1 MFNETQKV
9 AALAGAAAI
18 GALGAYFLLNPV
30 TGSPENST
38 PKTDERKKSLST
50 SIEEKYQDTP
60 KTPSVLRE
68 KGNEYFKA
76 KKYKKAIEV
85 YTEALNLAIFNQ
97 NDTTRSTTSNSSSA
111 ATFTSKTEIAKI
123 YNNLS
128 ACYEYQKEFA
138 DSVIFCMKC
147 LENDPSYKKAW
158 GRLEKLILR
167 DEVKIDPF
175 EHMVILMAISMSAG
189 VENTSKEVQE
199 AFEKLIHGMVADSTK
214 MEFHSR
220 VVGTFPR
227 VSYVEQ
233 VLASFT
239 TFDDEPFFKELKKI
253 QSKEQMTEM
262 YLELEHK
269 SKLDETGDNFLDQT
283 GDNSLN
289 ESKLDSKLDQST
301 YKHKL
306 NPDDLLIRGTLHLFR
321 CQYKLALVDFE
332 STTKHK
338 NSDDSQKLYALIQM
352 AVCHT
357 QDYQIELGQLRYAA
371 AEQLKPENS
380 DLFYHRAQLQLGLGR
395 LQTAI
400 EYFEKA
406 IKFNPDHALAQ
417 AYLTTVKF
425 QFFSYHANG
434 DASIIEG
441 IADEFA
447 EKISRFPGNAEI
459 FAQYGNFE
467 LHRKNFDQAI
477 SLYDKCYEV
486 DGSNANALCQ
496 KASAFIHGGKV
507 VEGLTLLTDIV
518 RDIDD
523 ECSYA
528 YEIMA
533 RIAKMQGN
541 LDAETDSLA
550 KAIESSRD
558 YREIFEYFISYYS
571 AKARQEV
578 QSRFGLK
585 AR

>member
-1 MFNETQKV
+1 
-9 AALAGAAAI
+9 
-18 GALGAYFLLNPV
+18 
-30 TGSPENST
+30 
-38 PKTDERKKSLST
+38 
-50 SIEEKYQDTP
+50 
-60 KTPSVLRE
+60 
-68 KGNEYFKA
+68 
-76 KKYKKAIEV
+76 
-85 YTEALNLAIFNQ
+85 
-97 NDTTRSTTSNSSSA
+97 
-111 ATFTSKTEIAKI
+111 
-123 YNNLS
+123 
-128 ACYEYQKEFA
+128 
-138 DSVIFCMKC
+138 
-147 LENDPSYKKAW
+147 
-158 GRLEKLILR
+158 
-167 DEVKIDPF
+167 
-175 EHMVILMAISMSAG
+175 
-189 VENTSKEVQE
+189 
-199 AFEKLIHGMVADSTK
+199 
-214 MEFHSR
+214 
-220 VVGTFPR
+220 
-227 VSYVEQ
+227 
-233 VLASFT
+233 
-239 TFDDEPFFKELKKI
+239 
-253 QSKEQMTEM
+253 MTEM
-262 YLELEHK
+262 YRELEHK
-269 SKLDETGDNFLDQT
+269 SKMDQTGDNFLDHT
-283 GDNSLN
+283 GDNSLLN
-289 ESKLDSKLDQST
+289 DSKIDSSIT
-301 YKHKL
+301 HKNRL
-306 NPDDLLIRGTLHLFR
+306 TPDDLLIRGTLHLFR

-338 NSDDSQKLYALIQM
+338 NSDDSHKLYALIQM

-371 AEQLKPENS
+371 AEQLKPENA

-406 IKFNPDHALAQ
+406 IKFNPNHALAQ

-425 QFFSYHANG
+425 QFFNYHRSG
-434 DASIIEG
+434 DASILEG

-447 EKISRFPGNAEI
+447 EKITQFPGNAEV

-467 LHRKNFDQAI
+467 LHRKNFEQAI
-477 SLYDKCYEV
+477 SLYEKCYEV

-550 KAIESSRD
+550 KAIECSRD

-578 QSRFGLK
+578 QSRFGFK
-585 AR
+585 TK

>member
-18 GALGAYFLLNPV
+18 GALGAYFLLNPA

-38 PKTDERKKSLST
+38 PKTDERKKSLTT
-50 SIEEKYQDTP
+50 SIEEKYQNAP

-76 KKYKKAIEV
+76 KKYKKSIEV

-175 EHMVILMAISMSAG
+175 EHTVILMAISMSAG

-199 AFEKLIHGMVADSTK
+199 AFEKLIHGMVAESTK

-239 TFDDEPFFKELKKI
+239 TFDDVPFFKVLKNI

-269 SKLDETGDNFLDQT
+269 SKMDQTGDKFLDQT

-289 ESKLDSKLDQST
+289 DSKLDSKLDLST
-301 YKHKL
+301 YIHRL
-306 NPDDLLIRGTLHLFR
+306 TPDDLLIRGTLHLFR

-425 QFFSYHANG
+425 QFFNYHASG

-496 KASAFIHGGKV
+496 KASAYIHGGKV

-585 AR
+585 TR

>member
-18 GALGAYFLLNPV
+18 GALGAYFLLN
-30 TGSPENST
+30 TTAGNPEDST
-38 PKTDERKKSLST
+38 PKTDPNERKKSLST
-50 SIEEKYQDTP
+50 SIEEKYKNAP

-76 KKYKKAIEV
+76 KKYKQSIEV

-97 NDTTRSTTSNSSSA
+97 NDTTRSMTSNSSSV

-167 DEVKIDPF
+167 AEVKIDPF
-175 EHMVILMAISMSAG
+175 EHTVILMAISMSAG

-199 AFEKLIHGMVADSTK
+199 AFEKLIHGMVAESTK

-220 VVGTFPR
+220 VVGTFPK
-227 VSYVEQ
+227 VSYVTQ

-239 TFDDEPFFKELKKI
+239 TFDDVPFFKELKNI

-269 SKLDETGDNFLDQT
+269 SQMDQT

-289 ESKLDSKLDQST
+289 DTKNGLLHSDSST
-301 YKHKL
+301 YKHRL
-306 NPDDLLIRGTLHLFR
+306 TPDDLLIRGTLHLFR

-338 NSDDSQKLYALIQM
+338 NSNDSHKLYALIQM

-406 IKFNPDHALAQ
+406 IKFNPNHALAQ

-425 QFFSYHANG
+425 QFFNYHSGA

-467 LHRKNFDQAI
+467 LHRKNFEQAI

-550 KAIESSRD
+550 KAIECSRD

-585 AR
+585 TK

>member
-18 GALGAYFLLNPV
+18 GALGAYFLLNPATV
-30 TGSPENST
+30 SPENST
-38 PKTDERKKSLST
+38 PKTDERKKSLTT
-50 SIEEKYQDTP
+50 SIEEKYQNAP

-76 KKYKKAIEV
+76 KKYKKSIEV

-175 EHMVILMAISMSAG
+175 EHTVILMAISMSAG

-199 AFEKLIHGMVADSTK
+199 AFEKLIHGMVAESTK

-239 TFDDEPFFKELKKI
+239 TFDDVPFFKELKNI

-269 SKLDETGDNFLDQT
+269 SKMDQTGDKFLDQT

-289 ESKLDSKLDQST
+289 DSKLDSKLDLST
-301 YKHKL
+301 YKHRL

-371 AEQLKPENS
+371 AEQLEPENS

-425 QFFSYHANG
+425 QFFNYHASG

-496 KASAFIHGGKV
+496 KASAYIHGGKV

-585 AR
+585 TR